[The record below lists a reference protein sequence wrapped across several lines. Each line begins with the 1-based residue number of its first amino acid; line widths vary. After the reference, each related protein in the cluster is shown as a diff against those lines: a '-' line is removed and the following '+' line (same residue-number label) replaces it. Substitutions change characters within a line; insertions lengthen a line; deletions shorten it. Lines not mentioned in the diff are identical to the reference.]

1 MGTLGDIKQAVLDMQ
16 PERVE
21 ELVGRALESG
31 SEAMEIMNDALIPA
45 MDIVGSEYEAGE
57 RYIPEMLMAS
67 EAMRSGMELLRPLL
81 AEQGVKPVGTAVL
94 GTVEGDLHDIGQNL
108 VAMMLEG
115 AGLLVV
121 NLGIDVPA
129 DAFAAAVREHHPD
142 LLGMSALLTT
152 TMVRMRGVIETLDNE
167 GLRDGVKVMIGGA
180 PVTQAYADEIG
191 AEGYAPDAATAVKKA
206 RELLGLDSER
216 RPT

>member
-94 GTVEGDLHDIGQNL
+94 GTVEGDLHDIGKNL